1 MKNALVKQAREK
13 IESLE
18 KQLLASDHASIV
30 KGNTKHFPLK
40 HSFSE
45 GVYIREMLMKKG
57 GTVIGKLHKYSHTW
71 FLMKGEIIVATD
83 LGTENYIAPCYVSA
97 LAGAKR
103 VIHAVED
110 SVFINVHPNPKN
122 ITNIEELEDMLTC
135 PSYNDFDKYK
145 QLKQ

>member
-1 MKNALVKQAREK
+1 MEKSLVKQTREK

-30 KGNTKHFPLK
+30 KGNTESFPLK
-40 HSFSE
+40 HSFSD
-45 GVYIREMLMKKG
+45 GVYVREMFMEKG

-71 FLMKGEIIVATD
+71 FLMQGKIVVATD
-83 LGTENYIAPCYVSA
+83 LMNKTYTAPDYVNA
-97 LAGAKR
+97 PAGAKR
-103 VIHAVED
+103 VIHALED
-110 SVFINVHPNPKN
+110 STFINVHPNPLELR
-122 ITNIEELEDMLTC
+122 NIEELEDMLTC

>member
-1 MKNALVKQAREK
+1 MKNALVKLTRERISK
-13 IESLE
+13 LE
-18 KQLLASDHASIV
+18 KELLNNNNPNIV

-57 GTVIGKLHKYSHTW
+57 GIVIGKLHKYSHTW
-71 FLMKGEIIVATD
+71 FLMKGEIMVATD

-122 ITNIEELEDMLTC
+122 ITNIEELENMLTC
-135 PSYNDFDKYK
+135 TSYEAFDKYK